1 MSSASTLHL
10 LYEQKKNHARDL
22 FMQNWQKTY
31 KVTLKAF
38 FFSSSFFFFTYFN
51 HATDVGDVGWG
62 LSHRSIRFNLPILKN
77 EM

>member
-1 MSSASTLHL
+1 MIPASTLHL
-10 LYEQKKNHARDL
+10 LYEQKKNHARAL
-22 FMQNWQKTY
+22 FMQNWQKSC

-38 FFSSSFFFFTYFN
+38 YCTYSKDTYFN

-62 LSHRSIRFNLPILKN
+62 LSHRSIRFNLPSLKN